1 MKNNQILLVTG
12 MSGAG
17 RSTAARALE
26 DLGWFVIDNLPPR
39 LIPDAIEDSLNIS
52 THVAIVV
59 DVRGKKLFEDLAK
72 AQQTLQQ
79 KTLSVD
85 ILFLDAEDDVL
96 VRRFESSRR
105 PHPIQGQGRILDGLR
120 AERKILGDLRANSTM
135 VIDTSQMTQ
144 PNLRSVLEKA
154 FNVGNIEFNITILSF
169 GFKHG
174 VPIDSDFVFDVRFLP
189 NPFWIDELKEL
200 SGLNE
205 PVQDYVLG
213 QKGANEYLTHLKEV
227 ILLAK
232 PGYLREG
239 KRYLTVS
246 IGCTGGKHRSVTFA
260 EKLSELLTGGD
271 NQVRKVH
278 RDLGKE

>member
-1 MKNNQILLVTG
+1 MNNQILLVTG

-26 DLGWFVIDNLPPR
+26 DIGWFVIDNLPPR
-39 LIPDAIEDSLNIS
+39 LIPEAIEDSLNIS

-72 AQQTLQQ
+72 AQETLDE
-79 KTLSVD
+79 KSLDVA
-85 ILFLDAEDDVL
+85 ILFLDAKDDVL

-105 PHPIQGQGRILDGLR
+105 PHPIQGQGRVLDGLR
-120 AERKILGDLRANSTM
+120 AERKILGELRAKSTM
-135 VIDTSQMTQ
+135 VVDTSEMTQ
-144 PNLRSVLEKA
+144 PDLRSVLEKA

-174 VPIDSDFVFDVRFLP
+174 IPIDADFVFDVRFLP
-189 NPFWIDELKEL
+189 NPFWIPELKEL
-200 SGLNE
+200 SGVNA
-205 PVQDYVLG
+205 PVQDYVL
-213 QKGANEYLTHLKEV
+213 QQSGAQEYLNHLKEV
-227 ILLAK
+227 ILLTK

-239 KRYLTVS
+239 KRYLTIA

-260 EKLSELLTGGD
+260 EKLSDLLTGGD
-271 NQVRKVH
+271 NRVRKVH

>member
-1 MKNNQILLVTG
+1 MEKNQILLVTG

-26 DLGWFVIDNLPPR
+26 DVGWFVIDNLPPR
-39 LIPDAIEDSLNIS
+39 LIPEAVEDSLNIS
-52 THVAIVV
+52 SHVAIVV

-72 AQQTLQQ
+72 AQQTLQNN
-79 KTLSVD
+79 KANVD
-85 ILFLDAEDDVL
+85 ILFLDAKDDVL

-105 PHPIQGQGRILDGLR
+105 PHPIQGQGRVLDGLR
-120 AERKILGDLRANSTM
+120 AERKILGELRSNAPMVVDTSEMTQPDLRA
-135 VIDTSQMTQ
+135 
-144 PNLRSVLEKA
+144 VLEKA

-189 NPFWIDELKEL
+189 NPFWVDELKEL
-200 SGLNE
+200 TGLNE

-213 QKGANEYLTHLKEV
+213 QKGATEYLRHLTEV
-227 ILLAK
+227 IFLAK

-260 EKLSELLTGGD
+260 EKISKMLAVDD
-271 NQVRKVH
+271 NRVRTVH
-278 RDLGKE
+278 RDLGKK